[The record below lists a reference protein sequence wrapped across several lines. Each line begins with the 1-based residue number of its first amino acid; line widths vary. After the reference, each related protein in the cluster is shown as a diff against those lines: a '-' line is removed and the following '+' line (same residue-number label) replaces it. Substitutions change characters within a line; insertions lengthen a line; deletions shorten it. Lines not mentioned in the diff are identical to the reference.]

1 MKESAQLVRL
11 GDLIDICD
19 RRNTDGKS
27 YPFYGINKDKAFMPT
42 VADTNELDNTKYKV
56 VEKGTFVFSGMQTG
70 RDICIRIAV
79 YDGECPILVS
89 PAYTAFKV
97 NDTSVLLPAYLF
109 LQFNRNESDRY
120 GWFISDG
127 SIRSNLDWE
136 RFCDIKVPLP
146 SIEVQRETVA
156 VYNGLKTIA
165 KQNEALQQCI
175 STACHAYI
183 VDCRAKYP
191 AVPLGD
197 YIEICDERAGNNFSV
212 DDVVGISTDKKLIPT
227 KANMDGVSLNLY
239 KVVTTYEFV
248 YVADT
253 SRRGDKIALALNLS
267 DKSVIVS
274 SIYTVFRSKDT
285 EQLLPEYLFMLLS
298 RPEFDRYAR
307 FNSWGSARETFDWS
321 EMCRVKIPLPPI
333 EVQRAVVEVFDC
345 AERAK
350 KIASEARERLKDIC
364 PALVQR
370 AANS

>member
-1 MKESAQLVRL
+1 
-11 GDLIDICD
+11 
-19 RRNTDGKS
+19 
-27 YPFYGINKDKAFMPT
+27 
-42 VADTNELDNTKYKV
+42 
-56 VEKGTFVFSGMQTG
+56 
-70 RDICIRIAV
+70 
-79 YDGECPILVS
+79 
-89 PAYTAFKV
+89 
-97 NDTSVLLPAYLF
+97 
-109 LQFNRNESDRY
+109 
-120 GWFISDG
+120 
-127 SIRSNLDWE
+127 
-136 RFCDIKVPLP
+136 
-146 SIEVQRETVA
+146 
-156 VYNGLKTIA
+156 
-165 KQNEALQQCI
+165 
-175 STACHAYI
+175 
-183 VDCRAKYP
+183 
-191 AVPLGD
+191 
-197 YIEICDERAGNNFSV
+197 
-212 DDVVGISTDKKLIPT
+212 
-227 KANMDGVSLNLY
+227 MDGVSLNLY

-307 FNSWGSARETFDWS
+307 FNSWCSARETFDWS